1 MSLNFIE
8 RINTS
13 KELRQNLKLSHLTI
27 EHVAI
32 DLNTS
37 VQKINQI
44 LELDHVSPEDPWI
57 LKEYLSSKLRSQGII
72 GYPYSKLVGDFHDY
86 WFLDTKKYPT
96 SNYQNNDRQ
105 KWSYTQK
112 IVHFLSIRS
121 SFFVVFYVVNL
132 TPACS
137 RG

>member
-8 RINTS
+8 RINNS

-44 LELDHVSPEDPWI
+44 LELDHVSPEDP
-57 LKEYLSSKLRSQGII
+57 
-72 GYPYSKLVGDFHDY
+72 
-86 WFLDTKKYPT
+86 
-96 SNYQNNDRQ
+96 
-105 KWSYTQK
+105 
-112 IVHFLSIRS
+112 
-121 SFFVVFYVVNL
+121 
-132 TPACS
+132 
-137 RG
+137 

>member
-1 MSLNFIE
+1 MILIAKERNKMSLNFIE
-8 RINTS
+8 RINNS

-57 LKEYLSSKLRSQGII
+57 LKEYLSNKLQSQGII
-72 GYPYSKLVGDFHDY
+72 GYPYSKLVGDFRDY
-86 WFLDTKKYPT
+86 WFLDTKKIA
-96 SNYQNNDRQ
+96 NQQ
-105 KWSYTQK
+105 
-112 IVHFLSIRS
+112 LSK
-121 SFFVVFYVVNL
+121 
-132 TPACS
+132 
-137 RG
+137 

>member
-1 MSLNFIE
+1 MILIAKERNKMSLNFIE

-86 WFLDTKKYPT
+86 WFLDTKK
-96 SNYQNNDRQ
+96 
-105 KWSYTQK
+105 
-112 IVHFLSIRS
+112 
-121 SFFVVFYVVNL
+121 
-132 TPACS
+132 
-137 RG
+137 